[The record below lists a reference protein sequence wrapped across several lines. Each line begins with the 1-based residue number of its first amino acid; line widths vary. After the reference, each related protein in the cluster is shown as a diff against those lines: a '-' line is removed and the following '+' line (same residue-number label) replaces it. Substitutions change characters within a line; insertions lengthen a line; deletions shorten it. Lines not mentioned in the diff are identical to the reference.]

1 MITISTANTYL
12 NFANSA
18 NGDIIT
24 SNTFT
29 QNSIIASAQTRPS
42 PNTAGP
48 DDEYGFAETITYF

>member
-1 MITISTANTYL
+1 L